1 MPLDYLK
8 LEYKERINKGP
19 IEYKLQVQ
27 LHEAKPMTRIWYF
40 ISGGDGMR
48 VHIHGWM

>member
-27 LHEAKPMTRIWYF
+27 LHEAKPDDSHLIDR
-40 ISGGDGMR
+40 
-48 VHIHGWM
+48 